1 MTTLSCR
8 SALAWKR
15 IVSPSSRV
23 QPRCQEGRR
32 VNKIKRYTGRVA
44 RRSITAGLAAGLA
57 AALIS
62 AAPSVPA
69 AQAAVTASTQAPTDP
84 ASYVNPLIGTGS
96 GGNVVG
102 QVDTFPGAAAPFGML
117 SLSPD
122 TTPTGADGGG
132 YYYGDSQIKGFS
144 LTHISGPGCGAFG
157 DFPILPTSGAV
168 PDNPYTTTDSFSHSS
183 EQASPGYY
191 SVSLGSPAI
200 QAKMTATTRTG
211 LADFTFPSGS
221 PGNVLFKVDGS
232 QNGDTNQSVQFV
244 GNDAIA
250 GKVKSGPWPGH
261 ERGMPGRGRGARN
274 VAPDASGGSGGGQ
287 ATSGHFCGSPDTYP
301 IYFAARFN
309 RPFSSEG
316 TWQQTATGPNLLGTS
331 QTGTLNWGGPYNNG
345 CSSNTGG
352 LSSVNG
358 GAGESWTASCVTPQ
372 TWTQVT
378 PQGLTNGD
386 TYLAS
391 VTLEA
396 NSSSQTAPVYLDFYN
411 GCVDTSSQEVTLTP
425 GTPVTL
431 TDSTTIGCSNAPQF
445 QIRTSGSGSVDLTA
459 SNASI
464 QQVTEKPNPGSQ
476 SASGAGAAAYASFAP
491 PSGST
496 TPQTV
501 QMQVAISY
509 VSTADAWANLE
520 AEQGSA
526 NVSFGS
532 VQARTRAS
540 WNQLLSKI
548 KVSGGSTADLT
559 KFYTALYHCLLDPNV
574 FSDANGQYLG
584 FDGKVHKLSGGQQ
597 VQYANFSGWD
607 VYRDEIQ
614 LLSLVAP
621 SQTGDMMQSLVNDAA
636 QGGWLPKWPLADDY
650 TGVMNGDAADSMI
663 ADAYAFGVRNFD
675 VSQALDE
682 MIKGATVVPTTSQ
695 LGHGWYVER
704 PQLADYLKLGYTPNV
719 EQTSLSPVDNG
730 ASQTLEYSLNDFGI
744 SQMAQALG
752 RDSTAEEFAT
762 RAQNWENLF
771 NPATGYLQPRGGAGD
786 FPAGNPLTVGY
797 GSFGQSGFQEGN
809 AAQYDFATPQNL
821 GALINLLGGP
831 AAAISRLN
839 TFFTQLNAGP
849 NEPYYWAGNET
860 DLNAPWVYDY
870 AGAPY
875 KTQDLVRQITNTLY
889 SSDPGGEPGNDDLG
903 AMSSWLVWADLGLYP
918 ETAGAPVLVTGSPL
932 FTRAM
937 VQLPSGATLNISGTG
952 AGDNQPYVTGLSVNG
967 QPTQQTWVPVQ
978 SLLTNGGNLA
988 FTLSSSPDQ
997 SWGSAPADAPPSYS
1011 AGQAPVVVAPAGTAT
1026 LAPGG
1031 TTTAKLTVAN
1041 ATSQAQTVSW
1051 SVTVPSGSGLQA
1063 TPAQGTASIP
1073 AGGGTIPVQLTAS
1086 SSAPETFSTV
1096 TVSASVGNQQ
1106 VPTED
1111 LSVQVATQGS
1121 LASYFDNRGVSDDA
1135 DPMDADFDGGGYS
1148 YSAQALAG
1156 AGVTPGSTVTAG
1168 GATYTWPNSAA
1179 GDPDNVVANG
1189 QTITL
1194 NAPAGAGTL
1203 YLLGSATN
1211 GPSSGTVTVTYSDG
1225 STASLPIS
1233 VTDWAA
1239 GSVQPGNTV
1248 AVSTPYRNC
1257 ACGSTVYGTTS
1268 VYSVAIPIN
1277 SALGVAK
1284 VTLPTD
1290 TNQGEIHV
1298 FALTTG

>member
-1 MTTLSCR
+1 MN
-8 SALAWKR
+8 
-15 IVSPSSRV
+15 
-23 QPRCQEGRR
+23 E
-32 VNKIKRYTGRVA
+32 IKRHFGRLG
-44 RRSITAGLAAGLA
+44 RRSITAGMAAGLA
-57 AALIS
+57 AGLIS
-62 AAPSVPA
+62 AAQAAPA
-69 AQAAVTASTQAPTDP
+69 AQAAVTAKAAAVAKAAATGQGAPAATAAVTAKAAATGGGQTVADP

-96 GGNVVG
+96 GGDVVG
-102 QVDTFPGAAAPFGML
+102 QVDTFPGASAPFGML
-117 SLSPD
+117 TLSPD
-122 TTPTGADGGG
+122 TSPTGADGGG

-157 DFPILPTSGAV
+157 DFPVLPTAGTV
-168 PDNPYTTTDSFSHSS
+168 PDNPYTTTESFSHSS

-191 SVSLGSPAI
+191 SVSLGSPAV

-221 PGNVLFKVDGS
+221 QGNVLFKVDGS

-244 GNDAIA
+244 GDDAIA

-261 ERGMPGRGRGARN
+261 EKGMPGRGRGGHGMA
-274 VAPDASGGSGGGQ
+274 ASASGGSGGGQ

-309 RPFSSEG
+309 RPFTSEG

-331 QTGTLNWGGPYNNG
+331 QTGTLNWGGPFNNG
-345 CSSNTGG
+345 CSTSTGS
-352 LSSVNG
+352 LSSANG

-372 TWTQVT
+372 TWAQVT
-378 PQGLTNGD
+378 PQGLTSGD

-396 NSSSQTAPVYLDFYN
+396 NSASQTAPVYLDFYN

-431 TDSTTIGCSNAPQF
+431 TDSTTIGCSNTPQF
-445 QIRTSGSGSVDLTA
+445 QIRTSGAGSVDLTA

-464 QQVTEKPNPGSQ
+464 QQVTEKPDPGSK

-496 TPQTV
+496 APQTV
-501 QMQVAISY
+501 QMQVATSY
-509 VSTADAWANLE
+509 VSTADAWANLR
-520 AEQGSA
+520 AEQGSP
-526 NVSFGS
+526 NVSFTS
-532 VQARTRAS
+532 VQQRTRAS

-548 KVSGGSTADLT
+548 KVTGGATGDLT
-559 KFYTALYHCLLDPNV
+559 GFYTALYHCLLDPSV

-584 FDGKVHKLSGGQQ
+584 FDGKVHKLSGRQQ

-621 SQTGDMMQSLVNDAA
+621 GQTGDMMQSLVNDAA

-663 ADAYAFGVRNFD
+663 SDAYAFGVRNFD
-675 VSQALDE
+675 VPAALQE
-682 MIKGATVVPTTSQ
+682 MIKGATEVPASSQ
-695 LGHGWYVER
+695 LGHGWYEER

-730 ASQTLEYSLNDFGI
+730 ASQTLEYALNDFGI
-744 SQMAQALG
+744 SQIAQGLG
-752 RDSTAEEFAT
+752 HGSTAAEFAQ

-771 NPATGYLQPRGGAGD
+771 NPATGYLQPRGGDGG
-786 FPAGNPLTVGY
+786 FPAGNPLMVGF

-809 AAQYDFATPQNL
+809 AAQYGFAAPQNL
-821 GALINLLGGP
+821 GALINLLGGRS
-831 AAAISRLN
+831 AAISRLN
-839 TFFTQLNAGP
+839 TFFTQLNVGP
-849 NEPYYWAGNET
+849 NDPYYWAGNEI

-875 KTQDLVRQITNTLY
+875 KTQGLVRQITSTLY
-889 SSDPGGEPGNDDLG
+889 SATPGGEPGNDDLG

-932 FTRAM
+932 FTKAM
-937 VQLPSGATLNISGTG
+937 VHLPSGATLSISGAG
-952 AGDNQPYVTGLSVNG
+952 AGDNQPYVTGLAVNG
-967 QPTQQTWVPVQ
+967 KPTQQTWIPVQ
-978 SLLTNGGNLA
+978 SMLTRGGSLA
-988 FTLSSSPDQ
+988 FTLSSAPDQ
-997 SWGSAPADAPPSYS
+997 SWGSAPADAPPSYP
-1011 AGQAPVVVAPAGTAT
+1011 AGQAPAVVAPAGTAT
-1026 LAPGG
+1026 LPPGG
-1031 TTTAKLTVAN
+1031 TATAKLTVAN
-1041 ATSQAQTVSW
+1041 ATSQAQKVSW

-1086 SSAPETFSTV
+1086 SGAPETFSTV
-1096 TVSASVGNQQ
+1096 TVSASVGGRA
-1106 VPTED
+1106 VPAEN
-1111 LSVQVATQGS
+1111 LSVQVATTGS
-1121 LASYFDNRGVSDDA
+1121 LASYFDNRGVSADS
-1135 DPMDADFDGGGYS
+1135 DPMAADFDGGGYS

-1168 GATYTWPNSAA
+1168 SATYTWPDSPA

-1189 QTITL
+1189 QAVTL
-1194 NAPAGAGTL
+1194 NAPAGASTL
-1203 YLLGSATN
+1203 NLLASSTS
-1211 GPSSGTVTVTYSDG
+1211 GPSTGTVTVTYSDG
-1225 STASLPIS
+1225 STASVPIA

-1239 GSVQPGNTV
+1239 GSTETGNTV

-1257 ACGSTVYGTTS
+1257 GCGSPANGTTS
-1268 VYSVAIPIN
+1268 VYSVAVPIN
-1277 SALGVAK
+1277 STLGVAT
-1284 VTLPTD
+1284 VTLPAD
-1290 TNQGEIHV
+1290 TNQGEIHI
-1298 FALTTG
+1298 FAITTG